1 LPAVTKPCLAACDI
15 RLAIEARVET
25 TVNTT
30 MYVVNGFHQGRRLL
44 PQYFSCEVQAQACAA
59 SMCSVFDG
67 VALATTT
74 RRSLAQRGDATARR
88 GTRATPLIHPGTSA

>member
-1 LPAVTKPCLAACDI
+1 
-15 RLAIEARVET
+15 VET

-30 MYVVNGFHQGRRLL
+30 MYVVNGFHQGRRLR

-59 SMCSVFDG
+59 SMSSVFDG

-74 RRSLAQRGDATARR
+74 QRSLAQRCDATARR
-88 GTRATPLIHPGTSA
+88 DTRATPITHPGTST